1 MSLRPGYYG
10 FFETGEFPLRAPRR
24 ERRGRGL
31 LTGALCLLLCA
42 GSAGAAERL
51 HLLIPAGPG
60 GGLDSTARAF
70 GEALRS
76 ADVRSPVSY
85 ENMTGGGG
93 GRAMAHFIETA
104 DRQQD
109 TLLINSTPLIIR
121 SLQGLFPHDHHDLVP
136 IAGLVGEYGAFVVRA
151 DSALESWPR
160 FVAALQEN
168 PRAMN
173 VGGGSVRG
181 SLDHLILALALEK
194 SGIEARAV
202 SYLPYD
208 AGGKAMLALLGGE
221 IEVLSTGI
229 GEAIGYAQSGEV
241 RVLGI
246 TAPERLPQL
255 PAVPTLSELGTP
267 LVFANWRGLFAA
279 PGTPDDQALTLQQQV
294 RRGLDSA
301 AWQSAMKR
309 FGWTS
314 LELMGDEFSR
324 YLDEQATLLEAT
336 LQGLGFIRR

>member
-1 MSLRPGYYG
+1 MGLRLIAG
-10 FFETGEFPLRAPRR
+10 FI
-24 ERRGRGL
+24 
-31 LTGALCLLLCA
+31 CLLLSTSTA
-42 GSAGAAERL
+42 IAAERL

-60 GGLDSTARAF
+60 GGLDSTARAI

-76 ADVRSPVSY
+76 VDARSPVSY

-151 DSALESWPR
+151 DSKLATWGQ
-160 FVAALQEN
+160 FIAALKEN
-168 PRAMN
+168 PRAIN
-173 VGGGSVRG
+173 IGGGSVRG

-194 SGIEARAV
+194 AGIEPRAV
-202 SYLPYD
+202 RYLPYD

-221 IEVLSTGI
+221 IELLSTGI
-229 GEAIGYAQSGEV
+229 GEAISYAQSGDA
-241 RVLGI
+241 RILGI
-246 TAPERLPQL
+246 TAPERLSQL
-255 PAVPTLSELGTP
+255 PDTPTLSELGTP

-279 PGTPDDQALTLQQQV
+279 PGTSSDQVQRLQQQI
-294 RRGLDSA
+294 RQGLDSP
-301 AWQSAMKR
+301 AWQSAMAR
-309 FGWTS
+309 YGWTP
-314 LELMGDEFSR
+314 LTLMGDAFTQ

>member
-1 MSLRPGYYG
+1 MKRIKPATANAGQQAI
-10 FFETGEFPLRAPRR
+10 PHA
-24 ERRGRGL
+24 GRL
-31 LTGALCLLLCA
+31 FCLLVLLL
-42 GSAGAAERL
+42 SASATLAAERL

-60 GGLDSTARAF
+60 GGLDSTARAI

-76 ADVRSPVSY
+76 EGVRSPVSY

-151 DSALESWPR
+151 DSELQSWSQL
-160 FVAALQEN
+160 VTELQED
-168 PRAMN
+168 PRAIN

-194 SGIEARAV
+194 AGVEPRAV
-202 SYLPYD
+202 RYLPYD

-221 IEVLSTGI
+221 IGVLSTGI

-246 TAPERLPQL
+246 TGPERLPQL
-255 PAVPTLSELGTP
+255 PDVPTLSELGTP
-267 LVFANWRGLFAA
+267 LVFANWRGVFAA
-279 PGTPDDQALTLQQQV
+279 PGTTAERALRIQEQIRQ
-294 RRGLDSA
+294 GLAST
-301 AWQSAMKR
+301 AWQSAR
-309 FGWTS
+309 QRYGWTP
-314 LELMGDEFSR
+314 LEPMGDEFTR
-324 YLDEQATLLEAT
+324 YLDEQAAVLEAT